1 MASAN
6 TLCKNLLNV
15 KDSVVK
21 SHDFYTDK
29 DNVKHLCIHARPT
42 VWKRNCCPFCGK
54 KSPRYDLSNNAQ
66 KVWRGLDWGGIIVE
80 IKCPT
85 HRVKCEEHGV
95 ITASVPWA
103 YPGSCFTKEFDFT
116 VAWLATYLPRS
127 AVSNYM
133 RIDWATVGRCISR
146 TLHEIEPERSRRL
159 NGLVNIGI
167 DETSYK
173 KGHKYITVVV
183 NHDTNAVVWIGEGH
197 GKSVLTKFYQCL
209 APEQL
214 STIKVVTGDGAKWI
228 TECVN
233 EFTPNCER
241 CVDPFH
247 VVEWAMSALD
257 EVRREVWR
265 EAYNEAQEL
274 SKANP
279 RGKGRPR
286 TDDPIMPIIKAAQA
300 KADEIKNSVYALGKA
315 PENLTEKQKLRVELI
330 AATNNKLYRAYKLKE
345 KLRLILKIKDL
356 EEAET
361 ELKAWLWWASH
372 SRIPAFIELNK
383 KIRRHKEHILNTI
396 RLGLSNA
403 RVEAT
408 NNKIKLIVRKAYGFR
423 NMNNMMDM
431 IYLVCSDLV
440 IPLPNRK
447 LIPAKFA

>member
-15 KDSVVK
+15 KDSVVE

-29 DNVKHLCIHARPT
+29 DNVKHLRIHARPRRG
-42 VWKRNCCPFCGK
+42 KENCCPFCGK
-54 KSPRYDLSNNAQ
+54 TSPRYDCSNHSN

-80 IKCPT
+80 IISPT
-85 HRVKCEEHGV
+85 HRVKCKEHGV
-95 ITASVPWA
+95 VTADVPWA
-103 YPGSCFTKEFDFT
+103 YPGSNFTREFDLT
-116 VAWLATYLPRS
+116 TAWLATYLPRS
-127 AVSNYM
+127 TVSNYM

-146 TLHEIEPERSRRL
+146 TLNEIEPERSRRL

-173 KGHKYITVVV
+173 KGHTYLTVIV
-183 NHDTNAVVWIGEGH
+183 NHDTNTVVWVGEGH
-197 GKSVLTKFYQCL
+197 GKSVLQQFYRTLTPDQL
-209 APEQL
+209 A
-214 STIKVVTGDGAKWI
+214 SIKVVTGDGAKWI

-233 EFTPNCER
+233 EYTPDCER

-247 VVEWAMSALD
+247 VVEWAMQALD

-265 EAYNEAQEL
+265 EAYTEAVEL
-274 SKANP
+274 AKSNP
-279 RGKGRPR
+279 RGKGRPCL
-286 TDDPIMPIIKAAQA
+286 DDPTISVVKAAKE
-300 KADEIKNSVYALGKA
+300 KANDIKNSTYALGKA
-315 PENLTEKQKLRVELI
+315 PENLTEKQQLRVELI
-330 AATNNKLYRAYKLKE
+330 AATNDRLYRAYKLKE
-345 KLRLILKIKDL
+345 KLRLLLKVKDL
-356 EEAET
+356 DEAQK

-372 SRIPAFIELNK
+372 CRIPAFVELNK
-383 KIRRHKEHILNTI
+383 KIRRHKKHILNTI

-403 RVEAT
+403 RIEAT

-423 NMNNMMDM
+423 NIQNMMDM

-447 LIPAKFA
+447 EKSTQSA

>member
-6 TLCKNLLNV
+6 TLFKKILNV
-15 KDSVVK
+15 KDIVVK
-21 SHDFYTDK
+21 TQDFYTDK
-29 DNVKHLCIHARPT
+29 DGVKHLRIYARPT
-42 VWKRNCCPFCGK
+42 ARKNNCCPFCGK
-54 KSPRYDLSNNAQ
+54 KSPRYDLSNNAR

-80 IKCPT
+80 IECPT

-95 ITASVPWA
+95 VTADVPWA
-103 YPGSCFTKEFDFT
+103 YPGSSFTKEFDLT

-146 TLHEIEPERSRRL
+146 TLNDIEPERSRRL

-183 NHDTNAVVWIGEGH
+183 NHDTNTVVWIG
-197 GKSVLTKFYQCL
+197 
-209 APEQL
+209 
-214 STIKVVTGDGAKWI
+214 
-228 TECVN
+228 
-233 EFTPNCER
+233 
-241 CVDPFH
+241 
-247 VVEWAMSALD
+247 

-265 EAYNEAQEL
+265 EAYTEAQEL

-286 TDDPIMPIIKAAQA
+286 ADDPIMPIIKAAQA
-300 KADEIKNSVYALGKA
+300 KADEIKNSSYALGKA
-315 PENLTEKQKLRVELI
+315 PENLTEKQQLRIELI

-345 KLRLILKIKDL
+345 KLRLLLKIKDL

-361 ELKAWLWWASH
+361 ELRSWLWWASH
-372 SRIPAFIELNK
+372 CRIPAFVELNK

-403 RVEAT
+403 RIEAT

-423 NMNNMMDM
+423 NMQNMMDM

-447 LIPAKFA
+447 SNSAQSA

>member
-6 TLCKNLLNV
+6 TLFKKILNV
-15 KDSVVK
+15 KDIVVK
-21 SHDFYTDK
+21 TQDFYTDK
-29 DNVKHLCIHARPT
+29 DGVKHLRIYARPT
-42 VWKRNCCPFCGK
+42 ARKNNCCPFCGK
-54 KSPRYDLSNNAQ
+54 KSPRYDLSNNAR

-80 IKCPT
+80 IECPT

-95 ITASVPWA
+95 VTADVPWA
-103 YPGSCFTKEFDFT
+103 YPGSSFTKEFDLT

-146 TLHEIEPERSRRL
+146 TLNDIEPERSRRL

-183 NHDTNAVVWIGEGH
+183 NHDTNTVVWIGEGH
-197 GKSVLTKFYQCL
+197 GKSVLAQFYRCL
-209 APEQL
+209 TPEQL

-233 EFTPNCER
+233 EYTPDCER

-247 VVEWAMSALD
+247 VVEWAMEALD

-286 TDDPIMPIIKAAQA
+286 ADDPIMPIIKAAQA
-300 KADEIKNSVYALGKA
+300 KADEIKNSSYALGKA
-315 PENLTEKQKLRVELI
+315 PENLTEKQQLRIELI

-345 KLRLILKIKDL
+345 KLRLLLKIKDL

-361 ELKAWLWWASH
+361 ELRSWLWWASH
-372 SRIPAFIELNK
+372 CRIPAFVELNK

-403 RVEAT
+403 RIEAT

-423 NMNNMMDM
+423 NMQNMMDM

-447 LIPAKFA
+447 SNSAQSA